1 MSKLQTMLDDA
12 INCWKA
18 NIFEGTF
25 IMPPNIDT
33 KPMILSILQR
43 VYNKN
48 PTYRVLIIVD
58 DWDSRCKFVNY
69 ITESPC
75 KENNEEFKALMKEK
89 HLTIL
94 SRNGACSDKFN
105 GKGYD
110 LVVAHN
116 LRYFPHKIA
125 WIYGEAKYKLV
136 ILDKLLEFGVE
147 RTALYKTC
155 PVIGNFSQQEYDELR
170 TSTPIEEV
178 LIDVRIDDEEQQKLL
193 DYYNE
198 YITTSLNIF
207 GSFEIMQHARLGNDR
222 FNISASTICYQI
234 AEENGWRPDLDM
246 SIALNVQIDEL
257 YNPINIKE
265 RAAKTYEMIRNRGEL
280 LANYKGKIDKIL
292 DVVNNNPDDKI
303 LIISKKA
310 SFAKEITDKINA
322 YSSKIICGDYH
333 DFVDPIPELDSRG
346 KSVCYASGAKKGKI
360 KYLGAQA
367 QKTRNATSFRENR
380 LRVLSTN
387 NAPDKKLDADVS
399 IVIITSPQ
407 CETMES
413 YMYRLTNLCY
423 PNNKIRLFT
432 IYVKNSLEQKK
443 LEHRT
448 LKDTHTIVN
457 NCEKVVVSENNSD
470 FIVVD

>member
-125 WIYGEAKYKLV
+125 WIYGEAKY
-136 ILDKLLEFGVE
+136 
-147 RTALYKTC
+147 
-155 PVIGNFSQQEYDELR
+155 
-170 TSTPIEEV
+170 
-178 LIDVRIDDEEQQKLL
+178 
-193 DYYNE
+193 
-198 YITTSLNIF
+198 
-207 GSFEIMQHARLGNDR
+207 
-222 FNISASTICYQI
+222 
-234 AEENGWRPDLDM
+234 
-246 SIALNVQIDEL
+246 
-257 YNPINIKE
+257 
-265 RAAKTYEMIRNRGEL
+265 
-280 LANYKGKIDKIL
+280 
-292 DVVNNNPDDKI
+292 
-303 LIISKKA
+303 
-310 SFAKEITDKINA
+310 
-322 YSSKIICGDYH
+322 
-333 DFVDPIPELDSRG
+333 
-346 KSVCYASGAKKGKI
+346 
-360 KYLGAQA
+360 
-367 QKTRNATSFRENR
+367 
-380 LRVLSTN
+380 
-387 NAPDKKLDADVS
+387 
-399 IVIITSPQ
+399 
-407 CETMES
+407 
-413 YMYRLTNLCY
+413 
-423 PNNKIRLFT
+423 
-432 IYVKNSLEQKK
+432 
-443 LEHRT
+443 
-448 LKDTHTIVN
+448 
-457 NCEKVVVSENNSD
+457 
-470 FIVVD
+470 